1 MNIKRWLEDHGV
13 IPFATSWG
21 ITWMLV
27 MISKLLLLLSFS
39 AVMVV
44 EGKTIVDRLQPTLQ
58 HCLGRVISLPPTF
71 LLLHLSVTEPLV
83 TDRARCNRV
92 VLTRSGH
99 ADDVRK
105 TLEDSDGSLSHR
117 PTSTARS
124 PHLRRFPARRA

>member
-1 MNIKRWLEDHGV
+1 MPVGLSSDQLLNESGRYWPTGV
-13 IPFATSWG
+13 
-21 ITWMLV
+21 LV
-27 MISKLLLLLSFS
+27 LIALNW
-39 AVMVV
+39 
-44 EGKTIVDRLQPTLQ
+44 T
-58 HCLGRVISLPPTF
+58 
-71 LLLHLSVTEPLV
+71 
-83 TDRARCNRV
+83 RV